1 MITVTKLNRQSVV
14 VNAEMI
20 KFIEETPD
28 TMITLVSGDHFMV
41 HETVE
46 EVVDKAVEYARRI
59 RTFRVE

>member
-1 MITVTKLNRQSVV
+1 MITLTKLNKQSVV

-20 KFIEETPD
+20 KFIEKTPD

-46 EVVDKAVEYARRI
+46 EVVDKAVDYARRI